1 MYSLKEA
8 VTSTRK
14 SYNDKILEV
23 SNLLANAES
32 IVCGIGAGLTSAGG
46 IDYNNPKHLKK
57 YYPQYFKLGF
67 KTIFDVMSMFWKVND
82 ENVLK
87 YWAFWA
93 HHINHVRYET
103 TVMKPY
109 ENLYNLL
116 KDKDYFICSTNVDG
130 QLEKAG
136 FSNDKIFSPQGS
148 YAHFQCVEP
157 CIDKIFYNHDLIQN
171 MLKNKVDDYT
181 IRKEDIPICP
191 KCNDYLVPNLRC
203 DNSFVEKP
211 YMFNYN
217 KYIDYLE
224 DVINKKTVF
233 LELGVG
239 FNTPVI
245 IRYPFEQMVSKN
257 SNCTLVR
264 INLNDIT
271 SFKDEGKIIIL
282 KEDLNKVLFD
292 LV

>member
-46 IDYNNPKHLKK
+46 IDYNNPEHLKK

-148 YAHFQCVEP
+148 YAHFQCVKSSDTEYLY
-157 CIDKIFYNHDLIQN
+157 KI
-171 MLKNKVDDYT
+171 
-181 IRKEDIPICP
+181 
-191 KCNDYLVPNLRC
+191 
-203 DNSFVEKP
+203 
-211 YMFNYN
+211 
-217 KYIDYLE
+217 
-224 DVINKKTVF
+224 
-233 LELGVG
+233 
-239 FNTPVI
+239 
-245 IRYPFEQMVSKN
+245 
-257 SNCTLVR
+257 
-264 INLNDIT
+264 
-271 SFKDEGKIIIL
+271 
-282 KEDLNKVLFD
+282 
-292 LV
+292 